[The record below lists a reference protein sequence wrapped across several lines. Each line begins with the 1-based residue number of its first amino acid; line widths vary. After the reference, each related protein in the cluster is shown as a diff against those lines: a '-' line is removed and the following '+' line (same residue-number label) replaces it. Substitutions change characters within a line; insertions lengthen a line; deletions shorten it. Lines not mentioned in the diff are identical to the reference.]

1 MTQKRSRETIQW
13 LNHTVN
19 FISVLLGIVIAFSL
33 QNWNENRKERKT
45 IHTAL
50 NNIANEIRTNLGRID
65 TVIQKNQAQL
75 NMQYEYLDL
84 IDENFGLKV
93 GPEEWETFAL
103 KYPDYFNP
111 EEQSWTL
118 DFDLFILSRVA
129 WETTQQM
136 GILSSLDFELAA
148 DIGTVYEI
156 QEKVEQ
162 FDMEMVDKVSQLS
175 TQNSESLIRLLRSVR
190 SRIAFALSLRDSVYP
205 EMLEGLEANIERY
218 D

>member
-1 MTQKRSRETIQW
+1 MAAKESKETIQW

-19 FISVLLGIVIAFSL
+19 FTSVLFGIIIAFSL

-75 NMQYEYLDL
+75 DMQYEYLDL
-84 IDENFGLKV
+84 IDENFDLQVGLEDWK
-93 GPEEWETFAL
+93 TFAL
-103 KYPDYFNP
+103 KYPDYFDP
-111 EEQSWTL
+111 DEQSWAL

-175 TQNSESLIRLLRSVR
+175 TQNTESLVRLLRSVR
-190 SRIAFALSLRDSVYP
+190 SRITFAISLRDNAYP
-205 EMLEGLEANIERY
+205 EMLKDLEAGIRRY

>member
-1 MTQKRSRETIQW
+1 MATKEPKETIQW
-13 LNHTVN
+13 LN
-19 FISVLLGIVIAFSL
+19 
-33 QNWNENRKERKT
+33 
-45 IHTAL
+45 
-50 NNIANEIRTNLGRID
+50 EIRSNLGRID

-84 IDENFGLKV
+84 IDENFDLQV
-93 GPEEWETFAL
+93 GPEDWKTFAL
-103 KYPDYFNP
+103 KYPDYFDS

-175 TQNSESLIRLLRSVR
+175 TQNTESLVRLLRSVR
-190 SRIAFALSLRDSVYP
+190 SRITFAISLRDNAYP
-205 EMLEGLEANIERY
+205 QMLNDLEAGIRRY